1 MSPEVD
7 IMLSG
12 ICVKVKVTNGMSAKI
27 DIYTHFYVETVRGLP
42 TKVDAME
49 YHPVLNVKTVGKT
62 STEVDM

>member
-1 MSPEVD
+1 M
-7 IMLSG
+7 
-12 ICVKVKVTNGMSAKI
+12 GM
-27 DIYTHFYVETVRGLP
+27 P

>member
-1 MSPEVD
+1 
-7 IMLSG
+7 
-12 ICVKVKVTNGMSAKI
+12 MSAKI